1 MNAVAEMPA
10 PLVFTDSAANKVKQ
24 LIDEEGNTELKL
36 RVFVTG
42 GGCSG
47 FQYGFTFDEVKSDD
61 DTVMEKNGVMLLIDP
76 MSYQYLVG
84 AEIDYTEGLEG
95 AQFVIKNPNAT
106 STCGCGSSFPAPREK
121 TLESGRERRSAAAG
135 RRRVRVLDHELRALE
150 PLGVVDLRAHQVLV
164 AHRVDE

>member
-1 MNAVAEMPA
+1 MSF
-10 PLVFTDSAANKVKQ
+10 VFTDNAARKVKE
-24 LIDEEGNTELKL
+24 LIDEEGNPDLKL

-47 FQYGFTFDEVKSDD
+47 FQYGFSFDEVANED
-61 DTVMEKNGVMLLIDP
+61 DTAMQKDSVTLLVDP

-106 STCGCGSSFPAPREK
+106 STCGCGSSF
-121 TLESGRERRSAAAG
+121 SA
-135 RRRVRVLDHELRALE
+135 
-150 PLGVVDLRAHQVLV
+150 
-164 AHRVDE
+164 